1 MRKPNLMRCKQ
12 ELNCPNCKLRTE
24 EGFCIAL
31 DNTNFIKQCPF
42 YKKGSFSQFRR
53 EYKEDLKAYKEI
65 HGGD

>member
-1 MRKPNLMRCKQ
+1 MRKPNLMGCKQ
-12 ELNCPNCKLRTE
+12 ELNSPECKMRNE

-31 DNTNFIKQCPF
+31 DNTNFTKQCPF
-42 YKKGSFSQFRR
+42 YKKGSFSKFRQ